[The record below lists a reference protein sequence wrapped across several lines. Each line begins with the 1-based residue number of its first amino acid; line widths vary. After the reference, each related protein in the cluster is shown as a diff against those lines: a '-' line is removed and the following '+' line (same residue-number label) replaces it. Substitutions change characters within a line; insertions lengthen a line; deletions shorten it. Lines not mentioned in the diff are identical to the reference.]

1 MLKVTLFDMTFDK
14 SSNEYNTL
22 VLPNYCNLSFIRIIP
37 FQCSIEILQPYVVTK
52 DIESELKQERYLA
65 TPVPTGG
72 IY

>member
-37 FQCSIEILQPYVVTK
+37 F
-52 DIESELKQERYLA
+52 
-65 TPVPTGG
+65 
-72 IY
+72 